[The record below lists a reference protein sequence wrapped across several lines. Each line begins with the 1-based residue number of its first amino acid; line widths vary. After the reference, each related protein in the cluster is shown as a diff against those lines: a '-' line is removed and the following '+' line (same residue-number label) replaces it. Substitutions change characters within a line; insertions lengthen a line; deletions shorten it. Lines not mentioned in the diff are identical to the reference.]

1 MSGVLKNIYTIAI
14 GIADGLGFGKD
25 QKGELSSQ
33 AISEAMQVI
42 KELSGNPEVF
52 LGTAGVADFVATS
65 TSADSM
71 NFKAGKC
78 IAEGQEHPIS
88 EGVHSLPLLAA
99 KLKDLSK
106 FPLLNSLNDILLKK
120 KRPENLI

>member
-25 QKGELSSQ
+25 QKGELSSR
-33 AISEAMQVI
+33 AISEAMLVI
-42 KELSGNPEVF
+42 KELSGDPEIF

-65 TSADSM
+65 TSSDSM

-78 IAEGQEHPIS
+78 IAEGNEYPVS
-88 EGVHSLPLLAA
+88 EGIHSLPLLVSR
-99 KLKDLSK
+99 LKDVSK
-106 FPLLNSLNDILLKK
+106 FPLLNSINEILLKRR
-120 KRPENLI
+120 RPENLI